1 MIHFLCAVGEDA
13 PLRSFCVKWRYIAPA
28 PWAADAFTEVNEES
42 DVRQRNVKPV
52 SVTLGAAFLAT
63 AITAGANAEVNPFSA
78 QPLSTGYDI
87 LHLGAEGKCG
97 EGKCGEGSCG
107 GASGSEE
114 SKGDEGKCGE
124 GKCGEGKC
132 GG

>member
-1 MIHFLCAVGEDA
+1 M
-13 PLRSFCVKWRYIAPA
+13 S
-28 PWAADAFTEVNEES
+28 
-42 DVRQRNVKPV
+42 QRNVKPV

-97 EGKCGEGSCG
+97 EGKCVVKVLVVARLEAKSLRVMKENVAK
-107 GASGSEE
+107 ASVA
-114 SKGDEGKCGE
+114 KVNVAVNHLQRINF
-124 GKCGEGKC
+124 
-132 GG
+132 

>member
-1 MIHFLCAVGEDA
+1 MPFCVECHYATTASLAVGV
-13 PLRSFCVKWRYIAPA
+13 FIKI
-28 PWAADAFTEVNEES
+28 NEES
-42 DVRQRNVKPV
+42 YMSQRNVKPV

-63 AITAGANAEVNPFSA
+63 AITAGANAEATPFSA
-78 QPLSTGYDI
+78 QPLPTGYDI
-87 LHLGAEGKCG
+87 LHFGAEGKCG
-97 EGKCGEGSCG
+97 EGKCGEGACG